1 MNTVITYDISSNK
14 TRTRL
19 HKFLKELGIHS
30 QLSVFECR
38 LDDREI
44 RQIRR
49 YCRDNIDFAT
59 DSVRIYKVC
68 SGCARK
74 ALVQGQGVTFSQLD
88 WVVI

>member
-1 MNTVITYDISSNK
+1 MNTVITYDISNNK
-14 TRTRL
+14 IRTRL

-38 LDDREI
+38 LDAREI

-68 SGCARK
+68 SGCMRK
-74 ALVQGQGVTFSQLD
+74 AVLQGQGVTFSQLD
-88 WVVI
+88 WVII

>member
-1 MNTVITYDISSNK
+1 MNTVITYDISNNK
-14 TRTRL
+14 TRTKL

-38 LDDREI
+38 LDEREI

-49 YCRDNIDFAT
+49 YCRDHIDFKT

-68 SGCARK
+68 SNCMRNAV
-74 ALVQGQGVTFSQLD
+74 LQGQGVTFSQLD
-88 WVVI
+88 WVII